1 MIKSKKGNILVLLI
15 VIIALVV
22 IVAQIFQVAGREC
35 TENSN
40 CNDENY
46 CGSDFQ
52 CHPYPSITKYNL
64 VPAAAVIAL
73 GLVAAAY
80 ILRRRLE
87 DVL

>member
-1 MIKSKKGNILVLLI
+1 MAWGKKGNILVLLI
-15 VIIALVV
+15 VVIALVI

-35 TENSN
+35 TENN
-40 CNDENY
+40 DCNDENY
-46 CGSDFQ
+46 CGSDFK

-80 ILRRRLE
+80 LLRRRLD